1 MGEPHT
7 SFDVILSLWE
17 TTNHPKMVE
26 LSTKRKE
33 PQMRKDSKF
42 SKDIRK
48 ALRVE
53 MIRIGHE
60 ESAVDYVLNRYDFDS
75 YLLEGTLSH
84 ITNDIQAVENAVN

>member
-7 SFDVILSLWE
+7 FFRVKVLLWE
-17 TTNHPKMVE
+17 TTSHPEVVE
-26 LSTKRKE
+26 DSTTTKE
-33 PQMRKDSKF
+33 DKMRKDSKF

-48 ALRVE
+48 ALKAE

-60 ESAVDYVLNRYDFDS
+60 EGAVNYVLNRYDFDS

-84 ITNDIQAVENAVN
+84 IDGEIYAVESAVN